1 MFFPGETITHRF
13 VIPFAANEI
22 DKVIFS
28 YKQKEAI
35 MFEKTITSGFIVEE
49 EHITSI
55 EFQLTQ
61 GEGLL
66 FSDDVPFTVQVN
78 VYTKV
83 GTRHTSHELNSS
95 SGVQYLREVINPE
108 TLEIVS
114 QPVDYNVETIGE
126 TGKFTVQA
134 TGAMRYQWQYSVN
147 DGEWKNA
154 TNGTNE
160 TLEVVATLERINT
173 HTYHCVLRDLY
184 GNEQTTNAVKFV
196 YTDRSDE

>member
-35 MFEKTITSGFIVEE
+35 MYEKVVTEGFEAEE
-49 EHITSI
+49 EHVTSI

-66 FSDDVPFTVQVN
+66 FSDDAPFTVQVN

-83 GTRHTSHELNSS
+83 GTRHTSHEMSSS
-95 SGVQYLREVINPE
+95 SGVQYLREVMAPEVLTIKVQPINFK
-108 TLEIVS
+108 
-114 QPVDYNVETIGE
+114 VENIGD
-126 TGKFTVQA
+126 TATFSVKA
-134 TGAMRYQWQYSVN
+134 TGAMRYQWQYYVT
-147 DGEWKNA
+147 EWKDCSD
-154 TNGTNE
+154 GTKE
-160 TLEVVATLERINT
+160 TLEVVATQERINT
-173 HTYHCVLRDLY
+173 HKYRCVLTDVY
-184 GNEQTTNAVKFV
+184 ENTATTNEVRIL